1 MVGMNLSQQP
11 YFFFLYSAASASHM
25 KVEKMIRKITHKSKL
40 SDLAEI
46 DVDIFDPYDDVMLAD
61 VYFY

>member
-46 DVDIFDPYDDVMLAD
+46 DVDIFDYL
-61 VYFY
+61 YF